1 MASFL
6 TAEDVDAKFDA
17 RCSAYYSGPRRRMI
31 HSLQAYEALGLSKT
45 LDEEVF
51 ILPRWIEGPV
61 LDVNVPLLSRRGRVA
76 SLAKMFAVSA
86 YIYATRN
93 FAHET
98 GICLLGYRRPD
109 CNIIAEQG
117 GGPDARPSWA
127 GSGPR
132 AEGCPPMM

>member
-1 MASFL
+1 ML
-6 TAEDVDAKFDA
+6 DALPT
-17 RCSAYYSGPRRRMI
+17 SGPRRRMI

-51 ILPRWIEGPV
+51 LLPRWIDGPV
-61 LDVNVPLLSRRGRVA
+61 LDVNVPLLSRRGRIA

-98 GICLLGYRRPD
+98 GICLLGYHGPD
-109 CNIIAEQG
+109 CNVIAEQG

-127 GSGPR
+127 G
-132 AEGCPPMM
+132 GCPPMC